1 MSLSQPLLHLQ
12 KLLIPTS
19 KKLANNPYVLIW
31 FVLSL
36 VVASYFGILSLKYLF
51 GNDYVVQDDARHYVF
66 WMYRFVDPQLFPND
80 LIADYYQAVTPMG
93 YATLFRGMAKVGID
107 SSFLMKILP
116 LVIGLT
122 TSVYCFF
129 VCLELFSIPVGAF
142 IATLILNQ
150 ALWLRHDIVSAA
162 PRAFLYPFCFA
173 FIYYL
178 LKQKLIPLLF
188 AIALQGLFYPSS
200 ALVEIVVLSV
210 RLLRFDRS
218 FLRLSPEKNDYVFW
232 LAGSSLALTVLLS
245 YTPEL
250 SKFGPIVTL
259 AQAKAM
265 PEFGPEGRIGL
276 FTENP
281 LKFWLTGDSGIH
293 FPAYPP
299 IIWISVL
306 LPILLIYRLPLT
318 KYISNKVV
326 LLTQILLASLGL
338 FFLAHLVLLK
348 LYYPAR
354 YTEHS
359 LIVVMAPASAIT
371 LIVLLDVGIRWLI
384 QQQKTKTQLTVPQRL
399 LVGFVGLLLLA
410 SLIVPAVPSVV
421 SSAYDLVVGKA
432 PQLYEFLQQ
441 QPRDTLTA
449 SVSKQ
454 ADNLPIFA
462 KRSVLVAR
470 EYALPYHVKYHTQI
484 RQRVVDLINAQYSS
498 DLQELQQFIQ
508 KYGVDYF
515 LLDHNVFTPD
525 YLEKKLW
532 LQQYQP
538 ATTEA
543 IKRLQ
548 QGKTPVLSKLA
559 KRCSVLETH
568 GLTLVEAKCISR
580 EQFLSREKV

>member
-12 KLLIPTS
+12 KLLSVPTS
-19 KKLANNPYVLIW
+19 KKLANNPHVSIW
-31 FVLSL
+31 LVLSL
-36 VVASYFGILSLKYLF
+36 IIATYFGILPLKYFF

-66 WMYRFVDPQLFPND
+66 WMNRFVDSQLFPND
-80 LIADYYQAVTPMG
+80 LIADYYQAVTPIG
-93 YATLFRGMAKVGID
+93 YATLFRWMAKVGIEP
-107 SSFLMKILP
+107 SFSMKVLP
-116 LVIGLT
+116 LFIGLT
-122 TSVYCFF
+122 TSIYCFF
-129 VCLELFSIPVGAF
+129 VCLELFAIPVGAF

-188 AIALQGLFYPSS
+188 VIALQGLFYPSS
-200 ALVEIVVLSV
+200 VLVEIVVLTV

-218 FLRLSPEKNDYVFW
+218 FLRLSPEKADYIFW
-232 LAGSSLALTVLLS
+232 ITGSSVALIVLLA

-265 PEFGPEGRIGL
+265 PEFGPEGRIG
-276 FTENP
+276 FFSENP

-293 FPAYPP
+293 FPVYPP
-299 IIWISVL
+299 IIWSSIL
-306 LPILLIYRLPLT
+306 LPILLSYQLPLT
-318 KYISNKVV
+318 RYISNRVV

-359 LIVVMAPASAIT
+359 LIVVMALASAIAVV
-371 LIVLLDVGIRWLI
+371 VLLNVGIGWLI
-384 QQQKTKTQLTVPQRL
+384 QQQTKTHLTVPQRL
-399 LVGFVGLLLLA
+399 LVGFVGLFLLA

-441 QPRDTLTA
+441 QPKDTLTA
-449 SVSKQ
+449 SVSQQ
-454 ADNLPIFA
+454 ANNLPIFA

-470 EYALPYHVKYHTQI
+470 EYALPYHVRYYTQI
-484 RQRVVDLINAQYSS
+484 RQRVVNLINAQYSP

-515 LLDHNVFTPD
+515 LLDHNAFTPD
-525 YLEKKLW
+525 YLERNLW

-538 ATTEA
+538 ATAEA

-548 QGKTPVLSKLA
+548 HGKTPVLSKLA

-580 EQFLSREKV
+580 E

>member
-12 KLLIPTS
+12 KLLSVPTS
-19 KKLANNPYVLIW
+19 KKLANNPHVLIW
-31 FVLSL
+31 FIISL
-36 VVASYFGILSLKYLF
+36 VIAAYFGILSLKYLF
-51 GNDYVVQDDARHYVF
+51 GNDYIVQDDARHYVF
-66 WMYRFVDPQLFPND
+66 WMHRFVDSQLFPND
-80 LIADYYQAVTPMG
+80 LIADYYQTVTPIG
-93 YATLFRGMAKVGID
+93 YANLFRWMAKIGVEP
-107 SSFLMKILP
+107 SFLMKVLP
-116 LVIGLT
+116 LVIGLI
-122 TSVYCFF
+122 TSAYCFF

-150 ALWLRHDIVSAA
+150 ALWLRHDIVATA
-162 PRAFLYPFCFA
+162 PKAFLYPFCFA

-188 AIALQGLFYPSS
+188 VIALQGLFYPSS
-200 ALVEIVVLSV
+200 ALVEIAVLII
-210 RLLRFDRS
+210 RLLRFNKS
-218 FLRLSPEKNDYVFW
+218 FLRFSPNKNDYVFW
-232 LAGSSLALTVLLS
+232 LTGSSVALIVLLA

-250 SKFGPIVTL
+250 TKFGPIVTL

-265 PEFGPEGRIGL
+265 PEFGPEGRIG
-276 FTENP
+276 FFAENP

-299 IIWISVL
+299 IIWSSLL
-306 LPILLIYRLPLT
+306 LPILLSYQLPLT

-359 LIVVMAPASAIT
+359 LIVVMALASAIA
-371 LIVLLDVGIRWLI
+371 LVVLLDVGIRWLI
-384 QQQKTKTQLTVPQRL
+384 QQQQTKTQLTVPQRL
-399 LVGFVGLLLLA
+399 VVGFVGVFLLA
-410 SLIVPAVPSVV
+410 SLIVPGVPSVV
-421 SSAYDLVVGKA
+421 SSAYDLIVGKA

-441 QPRDTLTA
+441 HPKDTLTA
-449 SVSKQ
+449 SVSEQ
-454 ADNLPIFA
+454 ANNLPSFA

-470 EYALPYHVKYHTQI
+470 EYALPYHVRYYTQI
-484 RQRVVDLINAQYSS
+484 RQRAVDLINAQYSP

-515 LLDHNVFTPD
+515 LLDHNAFTPD
-525 YLEKKLW
+525 YLEKNSW

-548 QGKTPVLSKLA
+548 HGKTPVLSKLA
-559 KRCSVLETH
+559 KRCSVLETR
-568 GLTLVEAKCISR
+568 GLTLVEAKCIKR
-580 EQFLSREKV
+580 QFLSRD